1 MGEERRPRPDSPFK
15 HGVLHI
21 DDIAVL
27 QRLPRIRIDQVEND
41 RRQEQD
47 RIIPD
52 DLREKAVLT
61 ADEHLVGQP
70 QQILGQKQRH
80 RIGDEDTELCQQKQ
94 GRIWFCKVPN
104 PF

>member
-1 MGEERRPRPDSPFK
+1 MSPLFIWVRKDALDRTAPFK
-15 HGVLHI
+15 YGVLHI

-70 QQILGQKQRH
+70 QQILGRNN
-80 RIGDEDTELCQQKQ
+80 DTA
-94 GRIWFCKVPN
+94 
-104 PF
+104 